1 MSSIIERRRHADPPN
16 MREQAATIAV
26 SCDTCP
32 STHGRACPGHGPRPP
47 LRRARDVPCR
57 PRPTHG
63 LRFAGHRS
71 TRRALPASS
80 PTSAWPRSGTADR
93 SAEVEAE
100 IEAGRDIGR
109 RRVDDWRRG
118 VDVAGRI
125 VVARRAPAVA
135 ITVTLLPLMLAPL
148 VPPPL
153 VLAPIVVAPA
163 PVAPTVAAM
172 APIVGESRRRAQ
184 AGERRD
190 DRAGQQQRAQRGE
203 FPVIQAAH
211 RALLSGSILTCRQ
224 RHERRGY
231 SGRATALLTTR
242 WTKAR
247 PRAEMGPA
255 GGMRWRWFRL
265 VRASPRSSAGWGSST
280 SPAAPPPMA
289 RC

>member
-1 MSSIIERRRHADPPN
+1 MFSIIERRRHADPPN
-16 MREQAATIAV
+16 LREQAATIAV

-32 STHGRACPGHGPRPP
+32 STHGRACPGHEPRPP

-63 LRFAGHRS
+63 PRFAGHRS

-109 RRVDDWRRG
+109 RRVPHWRPG
-118 VDVAGRI
+118 VAVAGRI

-148 VPPPL
+148 MAPPL

-172 APIVGESRRRAQ
+172 API
-184 AGERRD
+184 
-190 DRAGQQQRAQRGE
+190 
-203 FPVIQAAH
+203 
-211 RALLSGSILTCRQ
+211 L
-224 RHERRGY
+224 RHN
-231 SGRATALLTTR
+231 
-242 WTKAR
+242 R
-247 PRAEMGPA
+247 PP
-255 GGMRWRWFRL
+255 
-265 VRASPRSSAGWGSST
+265 P
-280 SPAAPPPMA
+280 PAAPP
-289 RC
+289 